1 MSTASARIRRR
12 ISVVKVPTP
21 GPYSMKTR
29 ARAQSTSLSTLLT
42 RKRELGIRLPSILGC
57 LIKLRPKSR
66 ICSEREVRCAGT
78 VRDLPFTMSSPPT
91 CRAPDNAGAG
101 WWGVR
106 NRLKLLPSCGGVA
119 SSPVRRALHVALFH
133 RGIDVDRSICGHDRG
148 VLGGTGGHGG
158 V

>member
-1 MSTASARIRRR
+1 
-12 ISVVKVPTP
+12 VKVPTP

-78 VRDLPFTMSSPPT
+78 VRDLPFTIVEPT
-91 CRAPDNAGAG
+91 NLPGAG
-101 WWGVR
+101 HCR
-106 NRLKLLPSCGGVA
+106 RRLVESEEPLEVTTEMLRCRDQSG
-119 SSPVRRALHVALFH
+119 SPGA
-133 RGIDVDRSICGHDRG
+133 
-148 VLGGTGGHGG
+148 
-158 V
+158 